1 MDSLMEVVNADAAM
15 YKELPVLF
23 HKLNSSHQ
31 NIYLN
36 ILATH
41 QMVCLSIQQV
51 FSGHI
56 IMPY

>member
-1 MDSLMEVVNADAAM
+1 MEVVNADAAM